1 MAKKNE
7 VLVPL
12 YAVPEQVRIELQRK
26 LDTCDIGFIRNGE
39 YTLKVVIED
48 YEAGT
53 VEYWK
58 GKIWACDFRELERP
72 SWMDLSIYRESNT

>member
-1 MAKKNE
+1 MTKKKSE
-7 VLVPL
+7 VFVPV

-26 LDTCDIGFIRNGE
+26 LDTCDIGFIRNGR
-39 YTLKVVIED
+39 YTLTVAIED

-58 GKIWACDFRELERP
+58 GRIRVCDYRELEHP
-72 SWMDLSIYRESNT
+72 SWINLDIYREDN